1 VRRQLQR
8 HAQRLAHGQRPAP
21 QPLDER
27 FPLHQFHDDEQG
39 AVVFTNVVGRGH
51 RGRSQHGRRL
61 GFLEKS
67 GPAVRIPVVRRVDE
81 LERHG
86 ATESGIPTSIH
97 LAHAPAAEAVVDLVV
112 LDDATGGG
120 HTRSCAAAASVV
132 AVAGVRV
139 ERAISM
145 VSRV

>member
-1 VRRQLQR
+1 MS
-8 HAQRLAHGQRPAP
+8 

-39 AVVFTNVVGRGH
+39 AVIFTNVVGRGH
-51 RGRSQHGRRL
+51 RR
-61 GFLEKS
+61 GFLEEPS
-67 GPAVRIPVVRRVDE
+67 PAVRIPVVRWVDE

-97 LAHAPAAEAVVDLVV
+97 LAHPHAAEAVADLVV

-132 AVAGVRV
+132 AVAGVRLK
-139 ERAISM
+139 RAISM